1 MIHYVVSISRFTI
14 LLLFAFYTLD
24 CFLALRMNI
33 APWKQTYYF
42 VKQTVEMFL
51 ILINVT
57 YVLYLQ
63 TEDRQVIFI
72 AAIETVFFLLIF
84 MIYGTIY
91 ENASKSLLNNM
102 CMLMMLGFLLL
113 TRLDISAAF
122 RQLIIA
128 IFAFAITCFIPYVI
142 EHVKVVRNF
151 SYAYAALGL
160 LGLFLVLVFGRVS
173 YGAKLSLHFGPLS
186 LQPSEFVKL
195 LFVIFVAAMYTKSK
209 SLKQI
214 IITTG
219 IAMLHVLLLVASKDL
234 GSAMIFTFTYL
245 ILIYVCTKKLYWL
258 FLGLGTTAI
267 GAMLAYRIFAHVQVR
282 VTAWQDPLSVVD
294 DAGYQICQSLFA
306 IGTGGWY
313 GSGIGNGMPNTI
325 PVVTKDFIFS
335 AMCEEY
341 GVLFGLCF
349 IFVCISCF
357 LMIFNIALELD
368 DTFYR
373 YVAIGLGT
381 VYGFQVFV
389 NIGGVTKFIPSTGVT
404 LPFVS
409 YGGSSLL
416 STMAMFSIVQGLYV
430 VKQRQEAHH
439 NER

>member
-1 MIHYVVSISRFTI
+1 MVHYIVSISRFTI

-33 APWKQTYYF
+33 SYGKQMFYF
-42 VKQTVEMFL
+42 VKQTIEMFL
-51 ILINVT
+51 ILANIT
-57 YVLYLQ
+57 YVLFLQ
-63 TEDRQVIFI
+63 TKDMQVLFI
-72 AAIETVFFLLIF
+72 AAIETVFFLLVF
-84 MIYGTIY
+84 LIYGTIY

-102 CMLMMLGFLLL
+102 CMLLMLGFALL
-113 TRLDISAAF
+113 TRLDIAAAF

-128 IFAFAITCFIPYVI
+128 IFAFAITCFIPYAI

-160 LGLFLVLVFGRVS
+160 LGLFLVLVFGSVS
-173 YGAKLSLHFGPLS
+173 YGAKLSLSFGPVS

-195 LFVIFVAAMYTKSK
+195 LFVVFVASMYTKSK
-209 SLKQI
+209 DLTQI
-214 IITTG
+214 AITTG
-219 IAMLHVLLLVASKDL
+219 IAILHVLLLVVSRDL

-245 ILIYVCTKKLYWL
+245 ILIYVATKKLYWL
-258 FLGLGTTAI
+258 FLGLGTTTI
-267 GAMLAYRIFAHVQVR
+267 GALLAYRIFSHVQVR
-282 VTAWQDPLSVVD
+282 VTAWKDPLSVVD
-294 DAGYQICQSLFA
+294 DAGYQISQSLFA

-313 GSGIGNGMPNTI
+313 GSGIGNGMPLTI

-349 IFVCISCF
+349 IFICMSCF

-373 YVAIGLGT
+373 FVAIGLGT

-404 LPFVS
+404 LPFIS

-430 VKQRQEAHH
+430 VKQRQEAKRH
-439 NER
+439 EE